1 MLYTLKDISKAPAT
15 TILAN
20 VSKAELVAWM
30 VRQDAWRTQLTM
42 NRIDRIHGTDTMG
55 SIPDEYV
62 PTVFDRLAMNTNDKR
77 SLTNLRYTVVHT
89 KPFGPFPPD
98 QVARQ
103 YMVLDEDGRVVDV
116 RDWLDDCRQ
125 MLRHGVPEPTAS
137 PVRSR
142 RIRLFTE
149 RLPGSGRPCP
159 CPFSR
164 MTTGTS
170 WWGMSPPAS
179 LASPVAAP

>member
-103 YMVLDEDGRVVDV
+103 YMVLTRMAGWSMSATGWMTAGR
-116 RDWLDDCRQ
+116 CF
-125 MLRHGVPEPTAS
+125 GTGFPNP
-137 PVRSR
+137 
-142 RIRLFTE
+142 
-149 RLPGSGRPCP
+149 LPAR
-159 CPFSR
+159 
-164 MTTGTS
+164 
-170 WWGMSPPAS
+170 
-179 LASPVAAP
+179 